1 MLIRSK
7 GPTKHGRAISAERL
21 WLNFQLMG
29 GFYAFPANGFC
40 WRFSLVVT
48 VGLDQCSYS
57 MLGPVNA
64 WMGDR
69 LQAGKLSRM

>member
-1 MLIRSK
+1 
-7 GPTKHGRAISAERL
+7 
-21 WLNFQLMG
+21 MG